1 MRIPPTCLVS
11 VDFFLSL
18 FVSVLCTFGGE
29 CVEICLFVTVETAG
43 LENTACVELNACR
56 WLLEFVECVNPAYNC
71 QV

>member
-1 MRIPPTCLVS
+1 MPLACLVS

-18 FVSVLCTFGGE
+18 FASVSCTFGGE
-29 CVEICLFVTVETAG
+29 REEICLFVTVETAG
-43 LENTACVELNACR
+43 LENTACVELNACK